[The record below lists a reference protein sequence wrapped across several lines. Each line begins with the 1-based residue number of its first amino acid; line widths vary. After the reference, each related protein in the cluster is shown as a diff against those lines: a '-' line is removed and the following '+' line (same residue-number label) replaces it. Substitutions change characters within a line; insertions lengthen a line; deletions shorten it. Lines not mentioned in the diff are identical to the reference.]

1 MMLAAKTA
9 LFAALIA
16 AAGLPLYI
24 HLPRFATAELGLSL
38 SAVGTILI
46 ALRIVD
52 FVQDPALGWLVDRL
66 PRWRATLAASATL
79 GLSTG
84 FLLLFGIAPPV
95 RADLW
100 MALALLLLF
109 TAYSLATILLYG
121 QGIALAEAAGGSGHL
136 RIAAYRES
144 GIIAG
149 VVLAAAAPS
158 LLALTAVD
166 PYRSFGLLLAGAAV
180 LVWAATRDLWS
191 LPRAVSP
198 GTGLARLHA
207 AGAAP
212 LLLLALVNA
221 LPVALTSTLFLFFVE
236 DRLALAGSAGLFLI
250 LFFASAGLS
259 APFWARAAGRHGAR
273 TILLAGMSLSV
284 AAFIGAAGVPAGA
297 AAAFAAICIASGA
310 ALGAEM
316 VVLPALFSA
325 RLSAA
330 ALPGGQAFGLWAF
343 VAKAALALAAV
354 TSLPFLEVS
363 GYRPGGPNPAEALA
377 ALTFAY
383 AILPCI
389 LKLAAIALVVR
400 LPERAIE
407 T

>member
-1 MMLAAKTA
+1 MMLAGKTA

-52 FVQDPALGWLVDRL
+52 FVQDPAIGWLVDRL
-66 PRWRATLAASATL
+66 PRWRAALAASATL
-79 GLSTG
+79 GLAAG
-84 FLLLFGIAPPV
+84 FALLFGVAPPV

-100 MALALLLLF
+100 MAFSLLLLF

-121 QGIALAEAAGGSGHL
+121 QGIALAETRGASGHL
-136 RIAAYRES
+136 RVAAFREA
-144 GIIAG
+144 GVIAG
-149 VVLAAAAPS
+149 VVLSAAAPS
-158 LLALTAVD
+158 LLAAAGLDA
-166 PYRSFGLLLAGAAV
+166 YRAFGLLLAAAAV
-180 LVWAATRDLWS
+180 LVWAATRDLWR

-198 GTGLARLHA
+198 GPGLARLHA
-207 AGAAP
+207 AGATP

-259 APFWARAAGRHGAR
+259 APLWARAAGRHGAR
-273 TILLAGMSLSV
+273 AILLAGMSLSV
-284 AAFIGAAGVPAGA
+284 AAFIGAAGIPAGG
-297 AAAFAAICIASGA
+297 AAAFAVICIASGA
-310 ALGAEM
+310 ALGADM

-330 ALPGGQAFGLWAF
+330 ALPSGQAFGLWAF
-343 VAKAALALAAV
+343 VSKAALALAAI
-354 TSLPFLEVS
+354 TALPFLEAR
-363 GYRPGGPNPAEALA
+363 GYRPGGPNPPEALA

-383 AILPCI
+383 ALLPCL

-400 LPERAIE
+400 LPERAIK